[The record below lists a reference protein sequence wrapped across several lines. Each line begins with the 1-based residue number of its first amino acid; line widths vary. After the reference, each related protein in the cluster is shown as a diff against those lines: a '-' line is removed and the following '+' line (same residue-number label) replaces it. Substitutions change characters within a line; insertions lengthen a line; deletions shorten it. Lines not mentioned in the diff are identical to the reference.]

1 MREQLNCPNCG
12 APIDGDKC
20 KYCGTSFINTLS
32 LDMSNTQYLK
42 IRIGDKTVI
51 TKVYLENMTVNY
63 EPYDFCEARDM
74 DGRIV
79 RIKPSR
85 TARYNL
91 EFVSF
96 GE

>member
-1 MREQLNCPNCG
+1 MNHLNCPNCG

-20 KYCGTSFINTLS
+20 EYCGTSFINTLS
-32 LDMSNTQYLK
+32 FDMNNTQYLK
-42 IRIGDKTVI
+42 IRIGDNTVI

-63 EPYDFCEARDM
+63 EPYDYCEARDM

-79 RIKPSR
+79 KIKSSR
-85 TARYNL
+85 TVRYNL

-96 GE
+96 GD